1 MAQNSSN
8 ELGPK
13 AVDYRVAIYKTIA
26 GSLPIIGGPI
36 GGIINGF
43 LSEVI
48 NEVIPNQRLD
58 RIQKFAE
65 ALEAKI
71 QELDPDQVGA
81 RFRDPEF
88 IDLLEDSLTQAV
100 RAVTQ
105 KRIEHIAAIIK
116 HSLSDEDK
124 RYVHYKKLLYILK
137 ELNDVEVLMLCGY
150 ARQHDNEFW
159 DQHRDVISVVD
170 TTYDTPQSQNDQQ
183 LVQEAHRAH
192 LVQLKLLHPKFQ
204 KPKKGQLPE
213 FDEKTGMIVAKGY
226 TLASLGRLLMRCMD
240 EPDRDFV

>member
-8 ELGPK
+8 ELEPK

-71 QELDPDQVGA
+71 QDLNPDQVEA
-81 RFRDPEF
+81 RFREPEF

-100 RAVTQ
+100 RAVAQ
-105 KRIEHIAAIIK
+105 ERIEHIAAIVK

-159 DQHRDVISVVD
+159 DQHRDVISVVNAMLNA
-170 TTYDTPQSQNDQQ
+170 PQSQNDQR

-204 KPKKGQLPE
+204 RLRKGQQPE

-226 TLASLGRLLMRCMD
+226 TLTALGNLLLRCIG
-240 EPDRDFV
+240 EAVRDSV